1 MMKKAPVVAV
11 LFLVQPWILPGS
23 ALGLGHLGHRLG
35 PLTRERPL
43 SDTIKCI
50 FEILFMIGDT
60 SFIFV
65 SLIL

>member
-11 LFLVQPWILPGS
+11 LFHVQPWILPGS
-23 ALGLGHLGHRLG
+23 ALGLGHLGHRLE
-35 PLTRERPL
+35 PLTRKRPL

-50 FEILFMIGDT
+50 FEILFMIEDT